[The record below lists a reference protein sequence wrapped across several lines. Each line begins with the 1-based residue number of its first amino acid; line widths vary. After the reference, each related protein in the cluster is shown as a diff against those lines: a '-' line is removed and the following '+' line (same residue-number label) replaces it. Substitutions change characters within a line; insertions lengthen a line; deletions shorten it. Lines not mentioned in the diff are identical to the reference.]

1 MLLAYDNGVL
11 VLWDVS
17 REELVLIRGYNSSAN
32 AGGSEQKDQRS
43 DDKQEDK
50 QIVSLCWASLDG
62 SILAVG
68 YTDGDIFLWNLSGD
82 AMTKDSKTG
91 KLADNVVKLQLPSFN
106 KKFLSFFN
114 GTPNKRSP
122 VVGLHWS
129 SSGLNSD
136 HGGYLFVYGGDEIG
150 SAEVLTVHF

>member
-1 MLLAYDNGVL
+1 VLLAYDNGVL
-11 VLWDVS
+11 VLWDVCKY
-17 REELVLIRGYNSSAN
+17 ELVLIRGHNSSVN
-32 AGGSEQKDQRS
+32 AGSSEQKVQKS

-82 AMTKDSKTG
+82 ATTK
-91 KLADNVVKLQLPSFN
+91 ADNVVKLQLPSFN

-114 GTPNKRSP
+114 GTSNKRSP
-122 VVGLHWS
+122 VIGLHWS
-129 SSGLNSD
+129 SSGTKQRSWRIPIC
-136 HGGYLFVYGGDEIG
+136 VWR
-150 SAEVLTVHF
+150 